1 MIPNLI
7 VPTLTRYD
15 LLQRML
21 SSIDYPIGHVL
32 IIDNGNMIDQLK
44 LPAEIK
50 ELTVLTMPANLGVAS
65 SWNLGIK
72 CFPHDS
78 VWFVCSDDVVFE
90 PGALE
95 AWAEMSGPDRMVC
108 SDKWPF
114 FQLFSLGEDVVNV
127 VGLFDEALHPANFED
142 DDYEWRANKLGFEV
156 QRMPIDHDHVGQG
169 TVFDGVNREKNKK
182 SYPLNEIYFR
192 YKQSQGDL
200 SAGEWSLDRRRTNS
214 WD

>member
-21 SSIDYPIGHVL
+21 TSIDYPIGHVL

-50 ELTVLTMPANLGVAS
+50 ELTVLTMPANLGVAG

-72 CFPHDS
+72 SFPFDS
-78 VWFVCSDDVVFE
+78 QWLIVSDDVVFL

-95 AWAEMSGPDRMVC
+95 EYASRVDSSAIQFFDVNPKWACFSVGQTVVEKAGLACELFHPAYFEDNDWQRRIDSSGVLQEVLPIRVQHDNSSTLKSGFEDKNATTFNANQAVYLEREAAGVMSG
-108 SDKWPF
+108 
-114 FQLFSLGEDVVNV
+114 
-127 VGLFDEALHPANFED
+127 
-142 DDYEWRANKLGFEV
+142 
-156 QRMPIDHDHVGQG
+156 
-169 TVFDGVNREKNKK
+169 
-182 SYPLNEIYFR
+182 
-192 YKQSQGDL
+192 
-200 SAGEWSLDRRRTNS
+200 GEWSLDIRRRNS

>member
-1 MIPNLI
+1 LIPNLI

-21 SSIDYPIGHVL
+21 SSIDYEIGHVL

-50 ELTVLTMPANLGVAS
+50 ELTVLTMPANMGVAG

-72 CFPHDS
+72 SFPFDPNWLI
-78 VWFVCSDDVVFE
+78 VSDDVVFS

-95 AWAEMSGPDRMVC
+95 QYAGLADSTAMQFFDVSPKWACFSVGQTVVEKAGLACELFHPAYFEDNDWQRRIDKAGVKQEVLPIKVQHDNSSTLKSGFEDKNAATFKANQAVFEERSANDVMSG
-108 SDKWPF
+108 
-114 FQLFSLGEDVVNV
+114 
-127 VGLFDEALHPANFED
+127 
-142 DDYEWRANKLGFEV
+142 
-156 QRMPIDHDHVGQG
+156 
-169 TVFDGVNREKNKK
+169 
-182 SYPLNEIYFR
+182 
-192 YKQSQGDL
+192 
-200 SAGEWSLDRRRTNS
+200 GEWSLDIRRRNS

>member
-21 SSIDYPIGHVL
+21 SSIDYPVGHIL

-50 ELTVLTMPANLGVAS
+50 ELTVLTMPANLGVAG

-72 CFPHDS
+72 SFPFDS
-78 VWFVCSDDVVFE
+78 QWLIVSDDVVF
-90 PGALE
+90 PAGALE
-95 AWAEMSGPDRMVC
+95 QYAGLVNSDVIQFFDVSPKWACFSVGQTVVQKAGLACE
-108 SDKWPF
+108 
-114 FQLFSLGEDVVNV
+114 LF
-127 VGLFDEALHPANFED
+127 HPAYFED
-142 DDYEWRANKLGFEV
+142 NDWERRIDQAGVLKEVLPIKVQHDNSSTLKSGFEDKNAATFRANQSVYDARAEFGV
-156 QRMPIDHDHVGQG
+156 MD
-169 TVFDGVNREKNKK
+169 DG
-182 SYPLNEIYFR
+182 
-192 YKQSQGDL
+192 G
-200 SAGEWSLDRRRTNS
+200 WSLDIRRSNS

>member
-21 SSIDYPIGHVL
+21 SSIDYPVGHVL

-50 ELTVLTMPANLGVAS
+50 ELTVLTMPANLGVAG

-72 CFPHDS
+72 SFPFDS
-78 VWFVCSDDVVFE
+78 QWLIVSDDVVF
-90 PGALE
+90 PAGALE
-95 AWAEMSGPDRMVC
+95 RYAGLVNSDAIQFFDVSPKWACFSVGQTVVQKAGLACE
-108 SDKWPF
+108 
-114 FQLFSLGEDVVNV
+114 LF
-127 VGLFDEALHPANFED
+127 HPAYFED
-142 DDYEWRANKLGFEV
+142 NDWERRIDQAGVLKEIISVQVHHDNSSTLKSGFEGKNEATFKANQAV
-156 QRMPIDHDHVGQG
+156 YGLRADSGVMD
-169 TVFDGVNREKNKK
+169 DG
-182 SYPLNEIYFR
+182 
-192 YKQSQGDL
+192 G
-200 SAGEWSLDRRRTNS
+200 WSLDIRRSNS

>member
-21 SSIDYPIGHVL
+21 SSIDYPVGHVL

-50 ELTVLTMPANLGVAS
+50 ELTVLTMPANMGVAG

-72 CFPHDS
+72 CFPFDS
-78 VWFVCSDDVVFE
+78 QWLIVSDDVVF
-90 PGALE
+90 PAGALMRY
-95 AWAEMSGPDRMVC
+95 AGLVDSTAIQFFDVQPKWACFSVGQTVVEKAGLAC
-108 SDKWPF
+108 E
-114 FQLFSLGEDVVNV
+114 LF
-127 VGLFDEALHPANFED
+127 HPAYFED
-142 DDYEWRANKLGFEV
+142 NDWERRIDQAGVLKEILPIQVQHDNSSTLKSGFEDKNSATFRANLEVFEQRVADNV
-156 QRMPIDHDHVGQG
+156 QSG
-169 TVFDGVNREKNKK
+169 
-182 SYPLNEIYFR
+182 
-192 YKQSQGDL
+192 
-200 SAGEWSLDRRRTNS
+200 GEWSLDIRRRNS

>member
-50 ELTVLTMPANLGVAS
+50 ELTVLTMPANLGVAG

-72 CFPHDS
+72 SFPFDPQWLI
-78 VWFVCSDDVVFE
+78 VSDDVVF
-90 PGALE
+90 PAGALE
-95 AWAEMSGPDRMVC
+95 EYSKLADSTAIQFFDVSPKWACFSVGQTVVEKAGLAC
-108 SDKWPF
+108 E
-114 FQLFSLGEDVVNV
+114 LF
-127 VGLFDEALHPANFED
+127 HPAYFED
-142 DDYEWRANKLGFEV
+142 NDWERRIDKAGVSKEVLPIRVQHDNSSTLKSGFEDKNTATFKANQAV
-156 QRMPIDHDHVGQG
+156 YLE
-169 TVFDGVNREKNKK
+169 REATDTM
-182 SYPLNEIYFR
+182 S
-192 YKQSQGDL
+192 S
-200 SAGEWSLDRRRTNS
+200 GEWSLEIRRRNS

>member
-44 LPAEIK
+44 LPAEIR
-50 ELTVLTMPANLGVAS
+50 ELTVLTMPANQGVAG

-72 CFPHDS
+72 CFPKDPS
-78 VWFVCSDDVVFE
+78 WLIVSDDVVF
-90 PGALE
+90 PAGALE
-95 AWAEMSGPDRMVC
+95 DYSSLVDDEAIQFFDVSPKWACFSVGQTVVQKAGLACELFHPAYFEDNDWERRIDLAGVRKEILPIKVHHDNSSTLKSGFENVNADTFRANQAVYLEREADEIMSG
-108 SDKWPF
+108 
-114 FQLFSLGEDVVNV
+114 
-127 VGLFDEALHPANFED
+127 
-142 DDYEWRANKLGFEV
+142 
-156 QRMPIDHDHVGQG
+156 
-169 TVFDGVNREKNKK
+169 
-182 SYPLNEIYFR
+182 
-192 YKQSQGDL
+192 
-200 SAGEWSLDRRRTNS
+200 GEWSLDIRRANS

>member
-21 SSIDYPIGHVL
+21 SSIDYPVGHVL

-44 LPAEIK
+44 LPAEIQ

-72 CFPHDS
+72 SFPFAP
-78 VWFVCSDDVVFE
+78 VWFIASDDVVFN

-95 AWAEMSGPDRMVC
+95 AWYEVSAPDRIVTAEL
-108 SDKWPF
+108 WPHYQF
-114 FQLFSLGEDVVNV
+114 FSVGEDVINA

-142 DDYEWRANKLGFEV
+142 DDFAWRASKLGFEPMRV
-156 QRMPIDHDHVGQG
+156 AIDHYHEGQG
-169 TVFDGVNREKNKK
+169 TVFDKDNNVKNSKT
-182 SYPLNEIYFR
+182 YPLNEIYFR

-200 SAGEWSLDRRRTNS
+200 SAGEWSLDRRRTLS

>member
-21 SSIDYPIGHVL
+21 SSIDYPVGHVL

-50 ELTVLTMPANLGVAS
+50 ELTVLTMPANLGVAG

-72 CFPHDS
+72 SFPFDS
-78 VWFVCSDDVVFE
+78 QWLIVSDDVVF
-90 PGALE
+90 PAGALE
-95 AWAEMSGPDRMVC
+95 QYAGLVNSDAIQFFDVSPKWACFSVGQTVVQKAGLACE
-108 SDKWPF
+108 
-114 FQLFSLGEDVVNV
+114 LF
-127 VGLFDEALHPANFED
+127 HPAYFED
-142 DDYEWRANKLGFEV
+142 NDYERRIDQAGVLKEIIPVQVHHDNSSTLKSGFEDKNAATFKANQSV
-156 QRMPIDHDHVGQG
+156 YDVRAEFGVMD
-169 TVFDGVNREKNKK
+169 DG
-182 SYPLNEIYFR
+182 
-192 YKQSQGDL
+192 G
-200 SAGEWSLDRRRTNS
+200 WSLDIRRSNS

>member
-21 SSIDYPIGHVL
+21 SSIDYPVGHVL

-50 ELTVLTMPANLGVAS
+50 ELTVLTMPANMGVAG

-72 CFPHDS
+72 CFPFDDNWLI
-78 VWFVCSDDVVFE
+78 VSDDVVF
-90 PGALE
+90 PAGALE
-95 AWAEMSGPDRMVC
+95 QYAALADPAAMQFFDVQPKWACFSIGQTVVEEAGLAC
-108 SDKWPF
+108 E
-114 FQLFSLGEDVVNV
+114 LF
-127 VGLFDEALHPANFED
+127 HPAYFED
-142 DDYEWRANKLGFEV
+142 NDYERRIDKAGVKKEILPIKVQHDNSSTLKSGFEDKNAATFKAN
-156 QRMPIDHDHVGQG
+156 QA
-169 TVFDGVNREKNKK
+169 VFQERSDLEVMNDG
-182 SYPLNEIYFR
+182 
-192 YKQSQGDL
+192 G
-200 SAGEWSLDRRRTNS
+200 WSLDIRRKNS

>member
-21 SSIDYPIGHVL
+21 SSIDYPVGHVL

-50 ELTVLTMPANLGVAS
+50 ELTVLTMPANMGVAG

-72 CFPHDS
+72 CFPFDTQWLI
-78 VWFVCSDDVVFE
+78 VSDDVVF
-90 PGALE
+90 PAGALE
-95 AWAEMSGPDRMVC
+95 RYAGLVDSNAM
-108 SDKWPF
+108 PF
-114 FQLFSLGEDVVNV
+114 FDVSPKWACFSVGQAVVEKAGLACELF
-127 VGLFDEALHPANFED
+127 HPAYFED
-142 DDYEWRANKLGFEV
+142 NDWERRIDQAGVLKEV
-156 QRMPIDHDHVGQG
+156 LPIQVQHDNSSTLKSG
-169 TVFDGVNREKNKK
+169 FDGVNAKTFSANQVVF
-182 SYPLNEIYFR
+182 NER
-192 YKQSQGDL
+192 AD
-200 SAGEWSLDRRRTNS
+200 AGVMDDGGWSLNIRRANT

>member
-50 ELTVLTMPANLGVAS
+50 ELTVLTMPANLGVAG

-72 CFPHDS
+72 SFPFDS
-78 VWFVCSDDVVFE
+78 QWLIVSDDVVF
-90 PGALE
+90 PAGALE
-95 AWAEMSGPDRMVC
+95 RYAGLVNSDAIQFFDVSPKWACFSVGQTVVQKAGLACE
-108 SDKWPF
+108 
-114 FQLFSLGEDVVNV
+114 LF
-127 VGLFDEALHPANFED
+127 HPAYFED
-142 DDYEWRANKLGFEV
+142 NDWERRIDQAGVLKEMIPVQVHHDNSSTLKSGFEGKNEATFKANQAV
-156 QRMPIDHDHVGQG
+156 YSLRAESGVMD
-169 TVFDGVNREKNKK
+169 DG
-182 SYPLNEIYFR
+182 
-192 YKQSQGDL
+192 G
-200 SAGEWSLDRRRTNS
+200 WSLDIRRRNS

>member
-21 SSIDYPIGHVL
+21 SSIDYPVGHVL

-50 ELTVLTMPANLGVAS
+50 ELTVLTMPANMGVAG

-72 CFPHDS
+72 CFPFDS
-78 VWFVCSDDVVFE
+78 QWLIVSDDVVF
-90 PGALE
+90 PAGARERYAGLVDSN
-95 AWAEMSGPDRMVC
+95 AMQFFDVSPKWACFSVGQTVVEKAGLAC
-108 SDKWPF
+108 E
-114 FQLFSLGEDVVNV
+114 LF
-127 VGLFDEALHPANFED
+127 HPAYFED
-142 DDYEWRANKLGFEV
+142 NDWERRIDQAGVLKEVLPIQVQHDNSSTLKSGFEDKNAATFKANQAV
-156 QRMPIDHDHVGQG
+156 H
-169 TVFDGVNREKNKK
+169 NEREAHN
-182 SYPLNEIYFR
+182 
-192 YKQSQGDL
+192 DL
-200 SAGEWSLDRRRTNS
+200 SDGGWSLNIRRANS

>member
-21 SSIDYPIGHVL
+21 SSIDYPVGHVL

-50 ELTVLTMPANLGVAS
+50 ELTVLTMPANQGVAG

-72 CFPHDS
+72 CFPKDS
-78 VWFVCSDDVVFE
+78 RWLIVSDDVVF
-90 PGALE
+90 PAGALE
-95 AWAEMSGPDRMVC
+95 RYAGLADSEKMQFFDVSPKWACFSVGETVVQKAGLAC
-108 SDKWPF
+108 E
-114 FQLFSLGEDVVNV
+114 LF
-127 VGLFDEALHPANFED
+127 HPAYFED
-142 DDYEWRANKLGFEV
+142 NDWERRIDQAGVVKETLPIQVQHDNSSTLKSGFESKNAATFIANK
-156 QRMPIDHDHVGQG
+156 
-169 TVFDGVNREKNKK
+169 TVFDERADAGVM
-182 SYPLNEIYFR
+182 S
-192 YKQSQGDL
+192 G
-200 SAGEWSLDRRRTNS
+200 GEWSLDIRRANS

>member
-50 ELTVLTMPANLGVAS
+50 ELTVLTMPANLGVAG

-72 CFPHDS
+72 CFPKDDRWLI
-78 VWFVCSDDVVFE
+78 VSDDVVF
-90 PGALE
+90 PAGALE
-95 AWAEMSGPDRMVC
+95 RFDALADSQAIQFFNVSPKWACFNVGEAVVLKAGLAC
-108 SDKWPF
+108 E
-114 FQLFSLGEDVVNV
+114 LF
-127 VGLFDEALHPANFED
+127 HPAYFED
-142 DDYEWRANKLGFEV
+142 NDWERRIDQAGVLKEVLPIQVHHDNSSTLKSGFEDKNTATFRANQAVFEERAEAGV
-156 QRMPIDHDHVGQG
+156 MD
-169 TVFDGVNREKNKK
+169 DG
-182 SYPLNEIYFR
+182 
-192 YKQSQGDL
+192 G
-200 SAGEWSLDRRRTNS
+200 WSLDIRRRNS

>member
-21 SSIDYPIGHVL
+21 SSIDYPVGHVL

-50 ELTVLTMPANLGVAS
+50 ELTVLTMPANQGVAG

-72 CFPHDS
+72 CFPKDS
-78 VWFVCSDDVVFE
+78 QWLIVSDDVVF
-90 PGALE
+90 PAGALE
-95 AWAEMSGPDRMVC
+95 RYADLVDSSKMQFFDVSPKWACFSVGETVVHKAGLACELFHPAYFEDNDWERRIDQAGVVKEILPIQVQHDNSSTLKSGFESKNAETFIANKVVHDERADAGVMSG
-108 SDKWPF
+108 
-114 FQLFSLGEDVVNV
+114 
-127 VGLFDEALHPANFED
+127 
-142 DDYEWRANKLGFEV
+142 
-156 QRMPIDHDHVGQG
+156 
-169 TVFDGVNREKNKK
+169 
-182 SYPLNEIYFR
+182 
-192 YKQSQGDL
+192 
-200 SAGEWSLDRRRTNS
+200 GEWSLDIRRRNS

>member
-21 SSIDYPIGHVL
+21 SSIDYPVGHVL

-50 ELTVLTMPANLGVAS
+50 DLTVLTMPANLGVAG

-72 CFPHDS
+72 SFPFDS
-78 VWFVCSDDVVFE
+78 QWLIVSDDVVF
-90 PGALE
+90 PAGALE
-95 AWAEMSGPDRMVC
+95 QYASRVDSTAIQFFDVSPKWACFSVGETVVQKAGLAC
-108 SDKWPF
+108 E
-114 FQLFSLGEDVVNV
+114 LF
-127 VGLFDEALHPANFED
+127 HPAYFED
-142 DDYEWRANKLGFEV
+142 NDWERRIDQAGVLKEVLPIQVHHDNSSTLKSGFEDKNAATFRAN
-156 QRMPIDHDHVGQG
+156 Q
-169 TVFDGVNREKNKK
+169 TVFAQREATNDMTDG
-182 SYPLNEIYFR
+182 
-192 YKQSQGDL
+192 G
-200 SAGEWSLDRRRTNS
+200 WSLNIRRNNS

>member
-21 SSIDYPIGHVL
+21 TSIDYPIGHVL

-50 ELTVLTMPANLGVAS
+50 ELTVLTMPANLGVAG

-72 CFPHDS
+72 SFPFDS
-78 VWFVCSDDVVFE
+78 QWLIVSDDVVFL

-95 AWAEMSGPDRMVC
+95 EYASRVDSSAIQFFDVNPKWACFSVGQTVVEKAGLACELFHPAYFEDNDWQRRIDSSGVLQEVLPIRVQHDNSSTLKSGFEDKNTATFKANQAVYLEREAAGVMSG
-108 SDKWPF
+108 
-114 FQLFSLGEDVVNV
+114 
-127 VGLFDEALHPANFED
+127 
-142 DDYEWRANKLGFEV
+142 
-156 QRMPIDHDHVGQG
+156 
-169 TVFDGVNREKNKK
+169 
-182 SYPLNEIYFR
+182 
-192 YKQSQGDL
+192 
-200 SAGEWSLDRRRTNS
+200 GEWSLDIRRRNS